1 MSNDLDTDIWD
12 NDIHDTDE
20 NWDIDPFQSEDV
32 EDDEYEELYEDE
44 ELSADALEEIEEFF
58 EEEKSIVDS
67 AKIRLQQGSL
77 YEMLIGHNLF
87 EGVDAHPEAIAQ
99 VEKELKGFIL
109 ERLEV
114 LLGMK
119 AEKEKEVHKI
129 VQESQ
134 FNDMEVQALK
144 MIASKVT
151 KGASAT
157 APTTP
162 SEKQLNTVKP
172 KKQKLNS
179 LSKPVKKVAKPAK
192 KVVKKP
198 KVASKPLPKKGSG
211 VKKKIKKEIANT
223 STDGMSANEIAK
235 KDIKYIE
242 SLKNMSLSQANEVVA
257 QRHKRP
263 VPKNIEINQD
273 AVNGYYQQKV
283 AVNNSKLGDYAKVLQ
298 QVALQK
304 ANEK

>member
-1 MSNDLDTDIWD
+1 
-12 NDIHDTDE
+12 
-20 NWDIDPFQSEDV
+20 
-32 EDDEYEELYEDE
+32 
-44 ELSADALEEIEEFF
+44 
-58 EEEKSIVDS
+58 
-67 AKIRLQQGSL
+67 
-77 YEMLIGHNLF
+77 
-87 EGVDAHPEAIAQ
+87 
-99 VEKELKGFIL
+99 
-109 ERLEV
+109 
-114 LLGMK
+114 
-119 AEKEKEVHKI
+119 
-129 VQESQ
+129 
-134 FNDMEVQALK
+134 
-144 MIASKVT
+144 
-151 KGASAT
+151 
-157 APTTP
+157 
-162 SEKQLNTVKP
+162 
-172 KKQKLNS
+172 
-179 LSKPVKKVAKPAK
+179 VAKPAK